1 MAITCTSVGDGST
14 SPAPSSSKTCSL
26 LYCGMTVGHRFTSR
40 SSTLPPAAR
49 STRTTVRLIVVSS
62 PCPCGAKEFC
72 SDPEEVP
79 PQSKVFGEHSRET
92 QNVPTMSQATI
103 VLFVISLFLC
113 ETKNVSVD
121 FERARDYKKR
131 RMVELQMVG

>member
-1 MAITCTSVGDGST
+1 
-14 SPAPSSSKTCSL
+14 
-26 LYCGMTVGHRFTSR
+26 
-40 SSTLPPAAR
+40 
-49 STRTTVRLIVVSS
+49 
-62 PCPCGAKEFC
+62 
-72 SDPEEVP
+72 
-79 PQSKVFGEHSRET
+79 
-92 QNVPTMSQATI
+92 MSQATI